1 MIKPAVGMFVKTPP
15 SKTNFERA
23 VGVIVAVKKGYA
35 VVRVGMSVKVKEY
48 SPFSLYKYTLKIG
61 DKLSFGAQRYLG
73 IARSCR
79 SGRKIG
85 DVFYISDIEII
96 KTGVNAGKYQYTLEP
111 ITHPDSDEVKVI
123 EGSFHRHW
131 TFIEEE

>member
-1 MIKPAVGMFVKTPP
+1 MIKPVVGMFVKTPP
-15 SKTNFERA
+15 SKTDFERA
-23 VGVIVAVKKGYA
+23 VGVIVAVSKGYA
-35 VVRVGMSVKVKEY
+35 VVRVGMSVKVREY
-48 SPFSLYKYTLKIG
+48 SPFSLYKYTLKVG

-85 DVFYISDIEII
+85 DIFRISDRTII
-96 KTGVNAGKYQYTLEP
+96 TSGVNAGKYQYTLEP
-111 ITHPDSDEVKVI
+111 ITHPGSKETVVL

-131 TFIEEE
+131 TFIEEG